1 MQTTVRSLREDT
13 VGTSVQQ
20 LARDARRFEYRQ
32 TYSIPLLSLGSS
44 PVLGPVSRSRLMN
57 EESSCFV
64 EAELLCCVDLST

>member
-1 MQTTVRSLREDT
+1 M
-13 VGTSVQQ
+13 QQ

-64 EAELLCCVDLST
+64 EAELLYCVDLST